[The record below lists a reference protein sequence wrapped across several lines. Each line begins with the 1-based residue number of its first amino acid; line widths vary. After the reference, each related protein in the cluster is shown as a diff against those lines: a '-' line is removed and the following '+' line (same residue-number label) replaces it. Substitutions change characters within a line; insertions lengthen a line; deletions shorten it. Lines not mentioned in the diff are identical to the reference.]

1 MSDQIVA
8 ALITTLGSIIVAFIT
23 NHATKRREGKKT
35 DETLETERLK
45 AKLKKLKKENDEL
58 KNKETKTEDD

>member
-1 MSDQIVA
+1 M
-8 ALITTLGSIIVAFIT
+8 VAFIT
-23 NHATKRREGKKT
+23 NRETKRREGKEV

-58 KNKETKTEDD
+58 KNNGNKTEDD

>member
-1 MSDQIVA
+1 MVA
-8 ALITTLGSIIVAFIT
+8 IIT
-23 NHATKRREGKKT
+23 NRATKHREGKEAN
-35 DETLETERLK
+35 ETLEMERLK

>member
-1 MSDQIVA
+1 MSDQIVV
-8 ALITTLGSIIVAFIT
+8 ALITTFGSIMVAFIT
-23 NHATKRREGKKT
+23 NRETKRREGKEV

-58 KNKETKTEDD
+58 KNNGNKTEDD

>member
-1 MSDQIVA
+1 MSDQIVV
-8 ALITTLGSIIVAFIT
+8 ALITTFGSIMVAIIT
-23 NHATKRREGKKT
+23 NRATKHREGKEAN
-35 DETLETERLK
+35 ETLEMERLK